1 MNINSNLKFFINGES
16 DLIQNE
22 EWEKLIK
29 KFSVHS
35 LNNNEVKE
43 FYSIMENSGIY
54 IPLEIKEM
62 SLINKINDIFAKFRG
77 NKKLYYIL
85 DMIKADQGYDVK
97 ELLNS
102 FMNHTYGFDEKEIKD
117 ILFKYKDKL
126 IIPIEE
132 IKL

>member
-1 MNINSNLKFFINGES
+1 MISNDLKYFINTES

-43 FYSIMENSGIY
+43 FYSVMENSGIY

-62 SLINKINDIFAKFRG
+62 SLINKVNQTFAKLRG
-77 NKKLYYIL
+77 NKNLYYIL
-85 DMIKADQGYDVK
+85 DMVKTDQGYDVN
-97 ELLNS
+97 ELLNN
-102 FMNHTYGFDEKEIKD
+102 FVNHTYGFDEKEIKD

-126 IIPIEE
+126 TIPIEG

>member
-1 MNINSNLKFFINGES
+1 MISNDLKYFINSEKN
-16 DLIQNE
+16 LIQNE

-35 LNNNEVKE
+35 LNNDEIKN

-54 IPLEIKEM
+54 ISLEIKEI
-62 SLINKINDIFAKFRG
+62 SLINKVNKIFAKLRG
-77 NKKLYYIL
+77 NKNLYYIL
-85 DMIKADQGYDVK
+85 DEIKTDQGYDINK
-97 ELLNS
+97 LLND
-102 FMNHTYGFDEKEIKD
+102 FLNHTYGFDEKEIKN

>member
-1 MNINSNLKFFINGES
+1 MNINSNLKYFINVES

-43 FYSIMENSGIY
+43 FYSVMENSEIH

-62 SLINKINDIFAKFRG
+62 SLIDKINDIFAKFRG
-77 NKKLYYIL
+77 NKYIL
-85 DMIKADQGYDVK
+85 DMIKTDQGYDVK

-102 FMNHTYGFDEKEIKD
+102 FMGHTYGFDEKEIKD